1 MKKNN
6 IKLLAIPSALTL
18 AALSQ
23 TASAVVI
30 LGGSTGNADFQATT
44 TYPNGGGNTAPF
56 SNTAGWVNIGG
67 SETGPSFGAANQLNA
82 SPDPAHDPKQGAFL
96 SVGNEAANT
105 TGYTIAAAGEVFDT
119 SLFLGATGGSAGYGD
134 ADPNAPGN
142 GNLDDEMVTIFLFT
156 ALAPVDDS
164 TALANITR
172 LASASFDL
180 DRLVFGTQTV
190 PNFYTSTAGD
200 IGETVYFGIELIN
213 PTGGN
218 PFPRIDVVTLDVTP
232 VPEPAS
238 AALLGFGALGLFA
251 RRKRA

>member
-6 IKLLAIPSALTL
+6 LRPLVVPSLFITL

-44 TYPNGGGNTAPF
+44 AYPNGGGNTAPF
-56 SNTAGWVNIGG
+56 DNVANWVNIGG
-67 SETGPSFGAANQLNA
+67 GENPTSFGAANQLNL

-105 TGYTIAAAGEVFDT
+105 TGYTIGAAGEVFDA
-119 SLFLGATGGSAGYGD
+119 SLFLAATGGAAGYGD
-134 ADPNAPGN
+134 ADTNAPGN
-142 GNLDDEMVTIFLFT
+142 GNLDDETVTIFLFT
-156 ALAPVDDS
+156 APAAVDGT

-180 DRLVFGTQTV
+180 DRLVAGTETA
-190 PNFYTSTAGD
+190 NSLYTSTAGD
-200 IGETVYFGIELIN
+200 IGETIYFGIELLN
-213 PTGGN
+213 PTGNN
-218 PFPRIDVVTLDVTP
+218 PFPRIDLVTLEVTP
-232 VPEPAS
+232 IPEPS
-238 AALLGFGALGLFA
+238 SVALLGLGLLGLT
-251 RRKRA
+251 RRRR